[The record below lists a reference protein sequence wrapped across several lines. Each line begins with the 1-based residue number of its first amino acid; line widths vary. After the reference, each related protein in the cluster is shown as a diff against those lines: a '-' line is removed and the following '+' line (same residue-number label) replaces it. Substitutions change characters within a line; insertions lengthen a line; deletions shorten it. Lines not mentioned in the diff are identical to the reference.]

1 MNPDVSK
8 HMQMNP
14 SGFRCIQMDPDISR
28 LIYIYIY
35 IYPDESKWTQSIQAM
50 EHAVSVQLQHRASY
64 SYIAYRQIYM
74 HDGISREAYIT
85 LRLFNAFL
93 KAVSAMWDIKLS
105 LIRDFLSDI
114 AICCFF
120 PAVKPKF
127 KVRPLNT
134 TAFEGYSTMLH
145 CVATGDPLPII
156 QWDKNNKVN
165 GFDPNRFKVSFY
177 LRFND
182 KLQWFP
188 NQFQYTLKLLKCYS
202 TIV

>member
-1 MNPDVSK
+1 MDVDISRWIQMNPDVSK

-114 AICCFF
+114 AICCFCSE
-120 PAVKPKF
+120 AKIQSE
-127 KVRPLNT
+127 T
-134 TAFEGYSTMLH
+134 FEYDCIRRLLH
-145 CVATGDPLPII
+145 NATLRS
-156 QWDKNNKVN
+156 
-165 GFDPNRFKVSFY
+165 NRGPSADHTVG
-177 LRFND
+177 
-182 KLQWFP
+182 
-188 NQFQYTLKLLKCYS
+188 
-202 TIV
+202 